1 MIVGCDQAV
10 STLIGAAPSGASL
23 HTSQSRGVDGEWNFY
38 ASISSG
44 SIHVTSQRQATPM
57 QATTD
62 AIEQFATARKKLG

>member
-1 MIVGCDQAV
+1 MIVGTDQAI

-23 HTSQSRGVDGEWNFY
+23 HCSQSRGVDGQWNFY

-44 SIHVTSQRQATPM
+44 PISVTSRPQATAM

-62 AIEQFATARKKLG
+62 AVEQFATARKKLG